1 MGSDPMQRPFR
12 LSPASAIGIVHFGPG
27 AFFRAFNAAYTHDAI
42 AVDGGAWGIAAI
54 SLKSPRAR
62 DQLQPQGGVF
72 TALERGPTEATARLI
87 TSVTEVHVAPEDPV
101 AIVNLLADPAVKI
114 VSLTITEK
122 GYGLDPVTGGADIE
136 NADIAHDLKNLNA
149 PRSAV
154 GFLVAGLLARHYA
167 GVPPFTVLSCDNLP
181 SNGRVT
187 RAVVLDFARR
197 AAPDIADWI
206 ASEVP
211 FPCAMVD
218 RITPAT
224 TPDDIARLAEETG
237 THDPALVVH
246 EPFRQWVIEDHF
258 ADGRPAWDKVGAQ
271 FVQSVDAHEMM
282 KLRCLNGTHSALA
295 YLGYLAGHET
305 IAETIQAPG
314 FAPFCQHLWTQ
325 DILPTV
331 PQPEGED
338 LQAYTATLLDRYRNP
353 NIQHRTWQ
361 IAMDG
366 SQKLPQRILGT
377 VRDCLTKAQVPQGL
391 CLVVA
396 AWMRYVGGR
405 DEQGEAIDVRD
416 PLAADLKAAFASGA
430 DARGKV
436 TALLSIEDVFGAD
449 LPKSAVFVDAVA
461 VWFERLQSV
470 GAGQTVAQFV
480 SEVT

>member
-1 MGSDPMQRPFR
+1 MQRPVR
-12 LSPASAIGIVHFGPG
+12 PSPAPAIGIVHFGPG
-27 AFFRAFNAAYTHDAI
+27 AFFRAFNAAYTHDAM
-42 AVDGGAWGIAAI
+42 AVDGGAWGIAAV

-87 TSVTEVHVAPEDPV
+87 TSVADVHVAPEDPT
-101 AIVNLLADPAVKI
+101 AIVNLLADPAIKI

-122 GYGLDPVTGGADIE
+122 GYGLDPVTGGADID
-136 NADIAHDLKNLNA
+136 NADIAHDLQALDA

-154 GFLVAGLLARHYA
+154 GFLVAGLQARQAA

-187 RAVVLDFARR
+187 RAVVVDFARR

-211 FPCAMVD
+211 FPCSMVD

-224 TPDDIARLAEETG
+224 TPDDIARLAAETG

-305 IAETIQAPG
+305 ISEAIEVPG
-314 FAPFCQHLWTQ
+314 FAAFCHHLWQ
-325 DILPTV
+325 HEILPTV

-338 LQAYTATLLDRYRNP
+338 LFRYTDMLLERYRNP

-366 SQKLPQRILGT
+366 SQKLPQRVLGT
-377 VRDCLTKAQVPQGL
+377 VRDQLAQGPVPQGL

-396 AWMRYVGGR
+396 AWMRYVSGV
-405 DEQGEAIDVRD
+405 DERGQTIDVRD
-416 PLAADLKAAFASGA
+416 PLASQLKAAFGSAL

-436 TALLSIEDVFGAD
+436 TALLSIEDIFGTD
-449 LPKSAVFVDAVA
+449 LPHAKAFVDAVVA
-461 VWFERLQSV
+461 WFERLHAD
-470 GAGQTVAQFV
+470 GAGKTVAQFESQV
-480 SEVT
+480 R